1 MHKQTKKHSKNKQ
14 ATPKKA
20 KSGLDLVRDAGTE
33 LGLTL
38 LVKAVNNVANGGD
51 GRSYATKAPTFKVG
65 SFDQL
70 CDVTLVSEDKVEFP
84 AHLCILS
91 ARLDYFK
98 SMFR

>member
-1 MHKQTKKHSKNKQ
+1 M
-14 ATPKKA
+14 
-20 KSGLDLVRDAGTE
+20 VRDAGTE

-38 LVKAVNNVANGGD
+38 LVKAVNNVANGG
-51 GRSYATKAPTFKVG
+51 SYATKAPTFKAG
-65 SFDQL
+65 SFDHL

-91 ARLDYFK
+91 ARLEYFK